1 MVVGLPIMLTRMLYG
16 TSAVITDRTRGMLA
30 TMLVLIIVLLTPE
43 EMPLL
48 APGTEPMTELA
59 LGLRNR
65 PMPNPTRI
73 RPNAIG
79 GYDVVAVNPE
89 RHKKL
94 LAATT
99 RPVVPRSRAPHLSES
114 DPLMGPIKRRVALWG
129 MMNMRALW
137 GSE

>member
-48 APGTEPMTELA
+48 APGTEPMSELA

-65 PMPNPTRI
+65 PMPNQTR
-73 RPNAIG
+73 
-79 GYDVVAVNPE
+79 
-89 RHKKL
+89 
-94 LAATT
+94 T
-99 RPVVPRSRAPHLSES
+99 RPTAIRGYAVDAVKRES
-114 DPLMGPIKRRVALWG
+114 TQTTPAGTT
-129 MMNMRALW
+129 
-137 GSE
+137 ST